1 MVHLTQNLSETLCS
15 KFDFVVFTYLQDF
28 ISENSSRDSDCFLEL
43 LKSLLYK
50 NLKLPAIWKCEIVW
64 KENYD
69 CFLWLFIVLFFSLFW
84 ISFEYSISSISVRH
98 ELEIFLMYTYLP
110 IMYLEFQYY
119 KSMDSHSENNISST
133 NLSYHMITTKQNWK
147 IISK

>member
-50 NLKLPAIWKCEIVW
+50 NLKLPAI
-64 KENYD
+64 
-69 CFLWLFIVLFFSLFW
+69 
-84 ISFEYSISSISVRH
+84 
-98 ELEIFLMYTYLP
+98 
-110 IMYLEFQYY
+110 
-119 KSMDSHSENNISST
+119 
-133 NLSYHMITTKQNWK
+133 
-147 IISK
+147 